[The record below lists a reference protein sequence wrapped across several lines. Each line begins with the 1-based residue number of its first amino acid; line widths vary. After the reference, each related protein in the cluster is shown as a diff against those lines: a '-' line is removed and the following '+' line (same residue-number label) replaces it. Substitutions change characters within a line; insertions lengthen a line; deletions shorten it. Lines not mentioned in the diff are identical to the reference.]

1 MASQRILP
9 GLVLVLA
16 AAGPALAQSGGT
28 LRWRTGAAPL
38 GLQAGGALP
47 LPCPRYTLACG
58 DASTVPLYASETAP
72 RVLSMQLGP
81 GVGASAL
88 GLANPRGLDVNLV
101 GRAGLWQDLG
111 LGVYGRVGTTLN
123 RASPVL
129 ASPFSGET
137 GFRYGV
143 GLSWDF
149 TRSASAAVG
158 LDSLELRG
166 VPGEGRDLRTSLGL
180 QWRY

>member
-1 MASQRILP
+1 MASQRILL
-9 GLVLVLA
+9 GLVLALA
-16 AAGPALAQSGGT
+16 AAGPALAQTGGT
-28 LRWRTGAAPL
+28 LRWRAGATPL
-38 GLQAGGALP
+38 GLQAGGAIP
-47 LPCPRYTLACG
+47 LPCSRYTLSCG
-58 DASTVPLYASETAP
+58 ETSTVPLYASETAS

-81 GVGASAL
+81 GASAL
-88 GLANPRGLDVNLV
+88 GLANPSGLDVNLV

-158 LDSLELRG
+158 LDSFELRG

-180 QWRY
+180 RWRY